1 MTPSTQPAINA
12 VLLTLAYVGTD
23 FHGFAVQ
30 TNAHSVGGTLLD
42 AIRHLDPSVRNLRV
56 VSRTDTGVHARGQL
70 VAFDVARAI
79 SPRGWVLG
87 LARHLPDS
95 IAPRSAQIMPVRFD
109 PRGYAKRKWYR
120 YSVLRDC
127 RRDPILGA
135 MSWRVGYPLNLE
147 LACDE
152 ARTLIGS
159 HDFAA
164 FRSAADERT
173 TTVRTIT
180 DVSVSKP
187 DHDARLVYVDVRGD
201 GFLHNMV
208 RIIVGTLVDVARGRL
223 PPGAMARAF
232 VSLDRRDLG
241 VTAPAK
247 GLCLQRVT
255 LDCDVDGSAIWPDPG
270 VWPSDGAKRP

>member
-1 MTPSTQPAINA
+1 MTSSTHAATNA

-23 FHGFAVQ
+23 YHGFAVQ
-30 TNAHSVGGTLLD
+30 TNAHTVGGALLE
-42 AIRHLDPSVRNLRV
+42 AIHHLDPSVPNLRV

-70 VAFDVARAI
+70 VAFDVAKTI

-95 IAPRSAQIMPVRFD
+95 IAPRSAVILPVGFD

-120 YSVLRDC
+120 YTVLRDC
-127 RRDPILGA
+127 RRDPIVGA
-135 MSWRVGYPLNLE
+135 MSWRVGYSLD
-147 LACDE
+147 LALASEE
-152 ARTLIGS
+152 ARTLIGT

-180 DVSVSKP
+180 DISVSEP
-187 DHDARLVYVDVRGD
+187 DRDARLVHIDVRGD

-223 PPGAMARAF
+223 APGAMARAF
-232 VSLDRRDLG
+232 ASLDRRDLG
-241 VTAPAK
+241 ITAPAK

-255 LDCDVDGSAIWPDPG
+255 LECDLEGSAIWPDPG
-270 VWPSDGAKRP
+270 VWSADGAKRP